1 MAELSLND
9 LELNQELT
17 GKVTR
22 IELYGAFVDVGAEH
36 EGLVHI
42 SMLKKG
48 HVNRVEDVVKVGDE
62 VTVWVHRVDPA
73 GQRLELTMLRPV
85 DLKWKDIKPGLRVK
99 GKVVRLE
106 SFGAFVDVGAERPGL
121 VHVSE
126 LSLDYVKDPAEVVSV
141 GDEMEV
147 VVLDVDRKKR
157 QIRLSAKALEQDD
170 FVEEDVPETPQLTAM
185 EFAMQRALEE
195 SKSNGSKEDQDTKA
209 SGASKSERSRE
220 DQEDILLRTLQQRLK
235 TGSSKEG

>member
-1 MAELSLND
+1 MAELSLS
-9 LELNQELT
+9 EIQLNQELT

-48 HVNRVEDVVKVGDE
+48 HVNRVEDVVKIGDE
-62 VTVWVHRVDPA
+62 VTVWVHRVDP
-73 GQRLELTMLRPV
+73 GSHRLELTMMRPL

-126 LSLDYVKDPAEVVSV
+126 LALDYVKDPAEVVSV
-141 GDEMEV
+141 GDELDV

-157 QIRLSAKALEQDD
+157 QIRLSAKALEQDE
-170 FVEEDVPETPQLTAM
+170 FVEEDAPETPQVTAM

-195 SKSNGSKEDQDTKA
+195 SKVNGSKEDPD
-209 SGASKSERSRE
+209 SKDKPAPKSAHSRE

-235 TGSSKEG
+235 TGSSKES